1 VHPNLDDLRRY
12 AVARS
17 LFKPTTLV
25 RAVNKLGFVQAD
37 PIRAPARAQDLI
49 LRHRVTNYR
58 VGDLE
63 RRYRKLPLEEDFFVN
78 YGFMPREL
86 QQLMHPR
93 RLDKPWPAKQQ
104 RQAQQILEFIAARG
118 PSHPRE
124 IDQHFRHGQITNWFG
139 GTSNASTHLLEAMH
153 YRGLLRV
160 SHRNKGIRVY
170 AMATPLSDDC
180 NAAAA
185 PARMDALIDVIVS
198 KYAPLP
204 AASLGQL
211 VRFLLRGVPQFAA
224 DKSAALA
231 RAKKRLAGCRIDSV
245 DWQWPANENPMSQ
258 RWRVAPEARLLA
270 PFDPIVWDRRRFELF
285 WKWAYRFEAY
295 TPPAKRNLGY
305 YALPLLWHD
314 RIVGWGNVTLRNREL
329 TSEFGYVAKGVA
341 RDRALRAALNA
352 ELDRMRAFLEQNE
365 EAS

>member
-1 VHPNLDDLRRY
+1 VQPTLDDLRRY

-17 LFKPTTLV
+17 LFKPTTLA
-25 RAVNKLGFVQAD
+25 RAVSKLGFVQAD

-63 RRYRKLPLEEDFFVN
+63 RRYRTLPVEEDFFVN

-93 RLDKPWPAKQQ
+93 RVEKSWPAKRQ

-124 IDQHFRHGQITNWFG
+124 VDQHFQHGRVTNWFG
-139 GTSNASTHLLEAMH
+139 GTSNASTHLLDEMH

-160 SHRNKGIRVY
+160 AHRDKGIRVY
-170 AMATPLSDDC
+170 DMPTPLPNTRDIP
-180 NAAAA
+180 AASAQ
-185 PARMDALIDVIVS
+185 MDALIDVIVS

-204 AASLGQL
+204 ATSLNQL

-224 DKSAALA
+224 DKYAALA
-231 RAKKRLAGCRIDSV
+231 RARKRLAGCRIDDV
-245 DWQWPANENPMSQ
+245 DWLWPADENPLSR
-258 RWRVAPEARLLA
+258 RWRIAPEARLLA
-270 PFDPIVWDRRRFELF
+270 PFDPIVWDRARFALF
-285 WKWAYRFEAY
+285 WDWEYRFEAY
-295 TPPAKRNLGY
+295 TPPAKRKLGY

-314 RIVGWGNVTLRNREL
+314 RIVGWGNLALRDGEL
-329 TSEFGYVAKGVA
+329 AAEFGYVAKGLA
-341 RDRALRAALNA
+341 RDRALQTALTT
-352 ELDRMRAFLEQNE
+352 ELDRMRTFFGQSE
-365 EAS
+365 ETS